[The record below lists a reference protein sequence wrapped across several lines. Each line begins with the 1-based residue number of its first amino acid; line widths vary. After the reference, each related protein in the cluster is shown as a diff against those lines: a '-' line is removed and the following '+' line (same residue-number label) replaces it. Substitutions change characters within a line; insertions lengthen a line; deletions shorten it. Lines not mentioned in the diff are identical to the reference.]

1 MAQIETAI
9 SHYGYILNFQR
20 FSDLSLGL
28 LIETGATRLSELY
41 AELQAVMDM
50 EGLEA
55 VPADSSGDCVVF
67 LNVTFTHGRGQLR
80 IEVPNVPG

>member
-28 LIETGATRLSELY
+28 LIETSAARLHGLY

-50 EGLEA
+50 EGLETTA
-55 VPADSSGDCVVF
+55 ADSDADCVVF
-67 LNVTFTHGRGQLR
+67 LNVTFTHGSGQLR
-80 IEVPNVPG
+80 IEVPKVPG

>member
-9 SHYGYILNFQR
+9 SHYGYIMNFQR

-28 LIETGATRLSELY
+28 VIETGAPRLAALY
-41 AELQAVMDM
+41 AELQVIMDM
-50 EGLEA
+50 EGIEP
-55 VPADSSGDCVVF
+55 VPAETIGEWVVF
-67 LNVTFTHGRGQLR
+67 LNITFAHGSGQLR